1 MKLHM
6 PNIGLAEG
14 LLLDLG
20 GLAHLVAEVVQLG
33 ATDIALTGDLDLVD
47 LRGVHREGTLN
58 ADGEADLTDGER
70 LANAIDRDDGSRR
83 PGTPG
88 YAHGYPR

>member
-1 MKLHM
+1 M

-47 LRGVHREGTLN
+47 LRGVQR
-58 ADGEADLTDGER
+58 
-70 LANAIDRDDGSRR
+70 
-83 PGTPG
+83 
-88 YAHGYPR
+88 

>member
-1 MKLHM
+1 M
-6 PNIGLAEG
+6 PNIGLAER

-20 GLAHLVAEVVQLG
+20 GLAHLVTEVVQLG

-58 ADGEADLTDGER
+58 ADREANLTDGER
-70 LANAIDRDDGSRR
+70 LANAMTVTTDHVALEHLDTE
-83 PGTPG
+83 P
-88 YAHGYPR
+88 

>member
-1 MKLHM
+1 M

-14 LLLDLG
+14 LLLNLG

-47 LRGVHREGTLN
+47 LRGVHRKVRSTPMEKLILRTVN
-58 ADGEADLTDGER
+58 V
-70 LANAIDRDDGSRR
+70 SR
-83 PGTPG
+83 TP
-88 YAHGYPR
+88 